1 MPENEKIPSIIKKIV
16 LSDATFEGADLSA
29 RTIEP
34 TFVNFFFGKNGSGK
48 TTIGRQI
55 RDDIGI
61 EYSDGRQ
68 RTDYEVRVYNQDFV
82 DDHFQTYDKLKGVFR
97 ISKTGKQAEETIS
110 DYERKQKDAQGVVDN
125 TNEELSKNRAALGE
139 VETQFQN
146 DCWRNA
152 RDLRDPYKPLL
163 KGYLK
168 AEPFSKKVLE
178 TTPSDCDLAE
188 LQQLYQTAFITD
200 LRYYP
205 FFNTFKEG
213 ALDIGVLPS
222 CELLEEPIESRSDTQ
237 FSRFVKAINAADW
250 VKAGHDMFHGGDGR
264 CPYCQQALP
273 ADFEEQLA
281 AVFDQQYL
289 ADVQRVR
296 DFRNTY
302 HTYMGNLFRIFS
314 DNIAGET
321 LPTLDIQKY
330 KARLDAFASKV
341 KNNLTLIDSKIEK
354 PTSVVEIEDVTP
366 DLLDLNYYVEQF
378 NEAIYQNNQNFKE
391 REENQKKFLPML
403 WGLIA
408 FRLEGDVESYRLKLD
423 KISQEYKELLGK
435 IAVHKAIVDDYAS
448 RIKALAAEA
457 TSVQPAIDEINTLLD
472 ESGFEGFKIVR
483 SDKVK
488 DGYKIVRR
496 DKSTAVRLS
505 EGERNFIAFLYF
517 YHTVKGSLS
526 SDGIVRDKIV
536 VVDDP
541 ISSMD
546 SNAIFLVSSLVR
558 EMIEVCN
565 NNVNYG
571 ERGVQGDYIK
581 QLFVMTHNAYFHKV
595 ITYNQVSRYQSV
607 NFYLVDK
614 LDNTSSVTLCWDY
627 SKTSAG
633 DMVNINPVKNSYAA
647 LWAEYRDL
655 QSALPL
661 LNVMHRILD
670 YYFLDICGYDGLT
683 IRQRILVT
691 GRKNFVTENPD
702 GSEDRTKLQLASHL
716 LEFISAGVS
725 DDVHFVTPSCD
736 VEKLKKVFEM
746 IFKEMG
752 QIQHYNMMIE
762 RAR

>member
-1 MPENEKIPSIIKKIV
+1 M
-16 LSDATFEGADLSA
+16 
-29 RTIEP
+29 
-34 TFVNFFFGKNGSGK
+34 
-48 TTIGRQI
+48 
-55 RDDIGI
+55 
-61 EYSDGRQ
+61 
-68 RTDYEVRVYNQDFV
+68 
-82 DDHFQTYDKLKGVFR
+82 
-97 ISKTGKQAEETIS
+97 
-110 DYERKQKDAQGVVDN
+110 
-125 TNEELSKNRAALGE
+125 
-139 VETQFQN
+139 
-146 DCWRNA
+146 
-152 RDLRDPYKPLL
+152 
-163 KGYLK
+163 
-168 AEPFSKKVLE
+168 
-178 TTPSDCDLAE
+178 
-188 LQQLYQTAFITD
+188 
-200 LRYYP
+200 
-205 FFNTFKEG
+205 
-213 ALDIGVLPS
+213 
-222 CELLEEPIESRSDTQ
+222 
-237 FSRFVKAINAADW
+237 
-250 VKAGHDMFHGGDGR
+250 
-264 CPYCQQALP
+264 
-273 ADFEEQLA
+273 
-281 AVFDQQYL
+281 
-289 ADVQRVR
+289 
-296 DFRNTY
+296 
-302 HTYMGNLFRIFS
+302 
-314 DNIAGET
+314 
-321 LPTLDIQKY
+321 
-330 KARLDAFASKV
+330 DAFASKV

-435 IAVHKAIVDDYAS
+435 ITVHKAIVDDYAS

-526 SDGIVRDKIV
+526 SDGIVRNKIV